1 MKRRI
6 AILRTIAVGAMI
18 VALGGAAL
26 GADSLMNSANSDA
39 ARSDTG
45 PGAAEHATLNV
56 DLPAAAASVMEA
68 LVGGSNPSTMVANRD
83 AASEHANVNANA
95 KTHTAQS
102 DVATQAVNNVSSGQ
116 HVGQTGTSGTRPGFG
131 CGDTNHVHSGP
142 PGRPGA
148 TPPTGCAKQ

>member
-1 MKRRI
+1 MMRRI
-6 AILRTIAVGAMI
+6 AILRTIAVGTMI

-26 GADSLMNSANSDA
+26 GADSLTNFANSDA

-45 PGAAEHATLNV
+45 SSAAEHATLNV

-68 LVGGSNPSTMVANRD
+68 LVGGSNPSTTVANRGT
-83 AASEHANVNANA
+83 ANEHANANAN
-95 KTHTAQS
+95 THTAQS
-102 DVATQAVNNVSSGQ
+102 DVTTQAVNNVSSGQ

-131 CGDTNHVHSGP
+131 CGDKNHAHSGP

-148 TPPTGCAKQ
+148 TLPPGCAKQ

>member
-1 MKRRI
+1 MTRRI
-6 AILRTIAVGAMI
+6 AILRTIAVGTMI

-26 GADSLMNSANSDA
+26 GADSLVNFANSDA

-45 PGAAEHATLNV
+45 SSAAEHATLNV

-68 LVGGSNPSTMVANRD
+68 LVGGSNPSTTVANHGT
-83 AASEHANVNANA
+83 ANEHANANAN
-95 KTHTAQS
+95 THTAQS
-102 DVATQAVNNVSSGQ
+102 DVTTQAVTNVSSGQ

-131 CGDTNHVHSGP
+131 CGDTNHAHSGP

>member
-6 AILRTIAVGAMI
+6 AILRTIAVGTMI

-26 GADSLMNSANSDA
+26 GADSLMNAANSDA

-68 LVGGSNPSTMVANRD
+68 LVGGSNPSTMVANRG
-83 AASEHANVNANA
+83 AASEHANANA

-102 DVATQAVNNVSSGQ
+102 DAATHVVSNVSSGQ
-116 HVGQTGTSGTRPGFG
+116 QVGQAGTSGTRPGFG
-131 CGDTNHVHSGP
+131 CGDTNHAHTGP
-142 PGRPGA
+142 AGRPGA
-148 TPPTGCAKQ
+148 TPPPGCAKQ